1 MTNAQALEQLVQE
14 HEQMFGKTSVSL
26 QLRFALSSFK
36 GYNHYRPTKEN
47 FSKFFQ
53 KTLDKLPKVWYN
65 KYRK

>member
-14 HEQMFGKTSVSL
+14 HEQLFDKTPMSL
-26 QLRFALSSFK
+26 QLRFALSRFK

-53 KTLDKLPKVWYN
+53 KNY
-65 KYRK
+65 